1 MKIYNLSLISLLIL
15 FLSVN
20 CFAQTR
26 NIVPRGTSE
35 GYIGLSTRTWAGM
48 YADGFVG
55 PLIGNVTGD
64 LTGNADT
71 ATSVPASG
79 VDLSTVTTALS
90 TKVDLTETSSVTL
103 QSNLG
108 VGGTLDVTGNI
119 NTAEYYQIDGSTMVA
134 ILPGTN
140 SIAYGVGA
148 GSSNITGGD
157 YNTFIGNYAG
167 QANSTGDNNSF
178 LGYYAGYSNTTGGN
192 NSFVG
197 FQAGYKNTTGAN
209 NSFLGYYAGYSNTA
223 GANNSFLGSYAGL
236 ANTTGAN
243 NSFVGY
249 KAGYYNTTGAGN
261 SFVGGNAGQANTT
274 GANNSFVGFQAGY
287 KNTTGGNNSFV
298 GFQAGYKNTTGA
310 QNSFLGYAAGYYNIT
325 GAQNSFLGYRAGASN
340 GTGDN
345 NLLLGWQAGDSI
357 TSGSDNI
364 IIGYDED
371 TPSAT
376 TSNYLNIGGLIVGDM
391 ATSSATVLG
400 ELHATEYYGDGSNLT
415 NVDVDVD
422 VDESAKYNWTDTH
435 TFNSTTTFKDVIE
448 TTGKVGISTGTTPS
462 FLSVYSDG
470 NYGIRVTNA
479 YDGAYVERTGR
490 ITRAYGGGLLFDNGT
505 IGDLIYFRVSNAGLV
520 DTVAMTIE
528 SDGDIIIGEDLAV
541 SGSFKPYQRTDAQ
554 LDALEPSEA
563 GLLFMCTDCAIPY
576 SVCVSTGT
584 GAGALVLMNTVN
596 NCE

>member
-178 LGYYAGYSNTTGGN
+178 LGYYAGYS
-192 NSFVG
+192 
-197 FQAGYKNTTGAN
+197 
-209 NSFLGYYAGYSNTA
+209 
-223 GANNSFLGSYAGL
+223 
-236 ANTTGAN
+236 
-243 NSFVGY
+243 
-249 KAGYYNTTGAGN
+249 
-261 SFVGGNAGQANTT
+261 
-274 GANNSFVGFQAGY
+274 
-287 KNTTGGNNSFV
+287 NTTGGNNSFV

>member
-178 LGYYAGYSNTTGGN
+178 LGYYAGYSNT
-192 NSFVG
+192 
-197 FQAGYKNTTGAN
+197 
-209 NSFLGYYAGYSNTA
+209 A

-261 SFVGGNAGQANTT
+261 SFVGGNAGQA
-274 GANNSFVGFQAGY
+274 
-287 KNTTGGNNSFV
+287 NTTGGNNSFV

>member
-261 SFVGGNAGQANTT
+261 SFVGGNAGQA
-274 GANNSFVGFQAGY
+274 
-287 KNTTGGNNSFV
+287 NTTGGNNSFV